1 MLKERKLSIAKNNT
15 NVICFSHRGGLLMIR
30 RSVYLIF
37 ILLIIPSLV
46 FLISC
51 NGGVENQKV
60 EKVEKIRVRATS
72 YKKADYEFMLDFSGE
87 VKAWKTVNLS
97 FNVRSKID
105 RFYFDEGH
113 KVNKGD
119 LLARLEKDDYQ
130 AIRDQSYAQWEKA
143 ERDYQRSSRLL
154 EEGSIPEGL
163 VQDAQTALKTA
174 AAALEASELNLKHC
188 LLYAPFSGHIAYRYG
203 EEKEMVAG
211 GQTVFT
217 LMDLSRI
224 LVEIGVPEKN
234 IDRIKKAQK
243 ASVTFEAIPGKTF
256 EGTVTQ
262 VAVSSL
268 PNIRLFKVEIT
279 VENPKFILKPGMTAF
294 STIVIDEM
302 EGVYIFSLDAA
313 VLRNGIRI
321 IFLASNGK
329 AKKITL
335 KDYIISGDKIIVSDP
350 LPKNGQIITAG
361 QGILFDGI
369 QISVID

>member
-1 MLKERKLSIAKNNT
+1 MAKNGK
-15 NVICFSHRGGLLMIR
+15 NVTFFRLNGGLRMIR
-30 RSVYLIF
+30 RSISLILIF
-37 ILLIIPSLV
+37 IIIPLLA

-51 NGGVENQKV
+51 NGGVENQ
-60 EKVEKIRVRATS
+60 EVEKIEKVRVRATS
-72 YKKADYEFMLDFSGE
+72 YKKTAYELTLDFSAE

-97 FNVRSKID
+97 FNLRGKID

-130 AIRDQSYAQWEKA
+130 AMRDQSYAQWEKA
-143 ERDYQRSSRLL
+143 TRDYERSHRLL
-154 EEGSIPEGL
+154 EDGSIPEQL

-174 AAALEASELNLKHC
+174 AAALEASELNLQHC
-188 LLYAPFSGHIAYRYG
+188 LLYAPFSGHVAYRYG

-217 LMDLSRI
+217 LMDLSRV
-224 LVEIGVPEKN
+224 LVEVGVAEKN

-243 ASVTFEAIPGKTF
+243 ASINFEAIPGKIF
-256 EGTVTQ
+256 KGTVTQ

-279 VENPKFILKPGMTAF
+279 VKNPKFIIKPGMTAV
-294 STIVIDEM
+294 STIVIDKM

-313 VLRNGIRI
+313 VLRNGRRA
-321 IFLASNGK
+321 IFLTSNGK
-329 AKKITL
+329 AKKVTL
-335 KDYIISGDKIIVSDP
+335 EDYIISGDKIIVRDP
-350 LPKNGQIITAG
+350 LPEEGQIITAG
-361 QGILFDGI
+361 QDVLFDGM
-369 QISVID
+369 QISVIN